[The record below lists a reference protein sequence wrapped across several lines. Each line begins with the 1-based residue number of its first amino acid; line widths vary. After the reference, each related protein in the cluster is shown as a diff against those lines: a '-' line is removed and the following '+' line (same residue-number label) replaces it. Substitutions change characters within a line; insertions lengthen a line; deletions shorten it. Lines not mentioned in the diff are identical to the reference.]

1 MTYTIIDVET
11 TGQGNKITEIA
22 IFKHDGSKVI
32 EEFTSLVN
40 PEVLIPD
47 YITALTGIDNYMV
60 ANAPTFSEIAEAVLA
75 IIQDSVF
82 VAHSVNFDYNVIRNE
97 FKSIGID
104 FRRPKLCTV
113 RLSRTLLPGFKSYS
127 LGKLCDNLGIAIY
140 DRHRARGDAQ
150 ATVILFERL
159 LSTEGSHETFN
170 NFLKKS
176 SVEATLP
183 PHLPSAVFE
192 AIPNTPGIYYF
203 RNKKNDIIY
212 VGKAKDLKKRV
223 LGHFYNKSEKEL
235 NLCRETAYID
245 FELSGSEII
254 ALLMEDAAIK
264 KHFPPYNK
272 AAKRNPKMYGIISY
286 SDRSGIIH
294 LAYNEIKT
302 NSNTLIT
309 FYSITD
315 CKTYLENLCL
325 QFELCPKYCHLQEG
339 VSHCF
344 HYKITH
350 CNGIC
355 RNAETVDD
363 YNHRVNL
370 AIEQITQELKE
381 QVIKTQGQHLEEAG
395 FIVINNGR
403 YQGYGFIDTSEQ
415 ITHIEELTTYLIPQ
429 KENADT
435 FKILKNYTK
444 N

>member
-1 MTYTIIDVET
+1 
-11 TGQGNKITEIA
+11 
-22 IFKHDGSKVI
+22 I

-40 PEVLIPD
+40 PEILIPD

-60 ANAPTFSEIAEAVLA
+60 ANAPTFSEIAEAILA
-75 IIQDSVF
+75 ITQDSVF
-82 VAHSVNFDYNVIRNE
+82 VAHSVNFDYNVIRKE
-97 FKSIGID
+97 FKSLGID

-150 ATVILFERL
+150 ATVILFEKL
-159 LSTEGSHETFN
+159 LATEGSKETFN

-176 SVEATLP
+176 SVEATRP

-286 SDRSGIIH
+286 SDRSGIMH
-294 LAYNEIKT
+294 LAYNEMKT
-302 NSNTLIT
+302 NHNALMT
-309 FYSITD
+309 FYNITD
-315 CKTYLENLCL
+315 CRTYLEDLCI
-325 QFELCPKYCHLQEG
+325 QFQLCPKYCHLQEG
-339 VSHCF
+339 
-344 HYKITH
+344 
-350 CNGIC
+350 
-355 RNAETVDD
+355 
-363 YNHRVNL
+363 
-370 AIEQITQELKE
+370 
-381 QVIKTQGQHLEEAG
+381 
-395 FIVINNGR
+395 
-403 YQGYGFIDTSEQ
+403 
-415 ITHIEELTTYLIPQ
+415 
-429 KENADT
+429 
-435 FKILKNYTK
+435 
-444 N
+444 